1 MESAQRELREAIEEL
16 TSVQPGSPEWGLAQE
31 RLDRAREG
39 IRAAG
44 EAMRS
49 GMSRG
54 VPGVP
59 GVPGGT
65 WGAPGSPPV
74 RMPAPAGVS
83 APPRDSVRPPASGGE
98 LVCCPVC
105 FDTDRSNNSTTPL
118 NRKQRRA
125 EPVSHGF
132 RLHESAYCVHC
143 NERMVYMPV
152 QEHFHKRMGKIGV
165 V

>member
-1 MESAQRELREAIEEL
+1 MESAQARLREAINEL
-16 TSVQPGSPEWGLAQE
+16 TQCNPGSPEWEQAQN
-31 RLDRAREG
+31 RLNEAREG
-39 IRAAG
+39 IRQAG
-44 EAMRS
+44 ETMRS

-54 VPGVP
+54 TPGP
-59 GVPGGT
+59 QT
-65 WGAPGSPPV
+65 WGAPN
-74 RMPAPAGVS
+74 MPSTKTPGGFS
-83 APPRDSVRPPASGGE
+83 MPPRDSVRPPTGAGE
-98 LVCCPVC
+98 IVCCPEC
-105 FDTDRSNNSTTPL
+105 LRTNKSNNTTKPL